1 MSRRFAVRLKRI
13 VNAVAGRLT
22 VWFLKAI
29 RRTDPDRMANL
40 AGRLMQ
46 RIGPW
51 LPEHRIGR
59 ANLAAAFPE
68 KSSAEIDEILS
79 GVWDNVGRIGAEY
92 AHLDRLWD
100 YDLSRQHRGRMLDS
114 AVSVERAYRLRDDN
128 KPALIFSAHL
138 ANWELAAFGAVAF
151 GLDTTVLY
159 RRPNLGAVADALLA
173 LRARGMGKLVPTGL
187 DAPVKIAEAL
197 ECGSH
202 LGLLVDQY
210 YVRGVDVVFFSRTT
224 KANPTIA
231 RLARHFECPIHGVR
245 VIRYPGNHYQLDLTE
260 EIAPARDADGKIDV
274 QGTMQVIT
282 GVVEGWV
289 REHPEQWLW
298 LHRRWR

>member
-1 MSRRFAVRLKRI
+1 VSRRFAVRLKKI
-13 VNAVAGRLT
+13 ANAIAGRFT
-22 VWFLKAI
+22 VWFFKAI
-29 RRTDPDRMANL
+29 RHTDPHRMANL
-40 AGRLMQ
+40 AGWLMQ

-59 ANLAAAFPE
+59 ANLVAAFPE
-68 KSSAEIDEILS
+68 KTSAEIDKILS

-100 YDLSRQHRGRMLDS
+100 YDWSRQQRGRMLDS
-114 AVSVERAYRLRDDN
+114 EASLERACRLRDDN

-138 ANWELAAFGAVAF
+138 ANWELAAFGAAAF
-151 GLDTTVLY
+151 GIDTTVLY
-159 RRPNLGAVADALLA
+159 RRPNLGAVADALIA
-173 LRARGMGKLVPTGL
+173 LRGDAMGELVPTGL
-187 DAPVKIAEAL
+187 NAPVKIAEAL
-197 ECGSH
+197 ERGSH
-202 LGLLVDQY
+202 VGLLVDQY
-210 YVRGVDVVFFSRTT
+210 YVRGVDVVFFGRTT

-231 RLARHFECPIHGVR
+231 RLARHFECPIHGLR
-245 VIRYPGNHYQLDLTE
+245 VIRYPGNRYQLNLTE

-282 GVVEGWV
+282 GVVEDWV

>member
-1 MSRRFAVRLKRI
+1 MR
-13 VNAVAGRLT
+13 
-22 VWFLKAI
+22 
-29 RRTDPDRMANL
+29 
-40 AGRLMQ
+40 

-68 KSSAEIDEILS
+68 KSPAEIDRILS

-100 YDLSRQHRGRMLDS
+100 YDRSGQHRGRMLDS
-114 AVSVERAYRLRDDN
+114 EASLERAYRLRDDN

-138 ANWELAAFGAVAF
+138 ANWELAALGAVAF
-151 GLDTTVLY
+151 GLETTVLY
-159 RRPNLGAVADALLA
+159 RRPNLGAVADALIS
-173 LRARGMGKLVPTGL
+173 LRGDAMGELVPTGL
-187 DAPVKIAEAL
+187 HAPIKIAEAL
-197 ECGSH
+197 ERGSH
-202 LGLLVDQY
+202 VGLLVDQY
-210 YVRGVDVVFFSRTT
+210 YVRGVDVMFFGRTT

-231 RLARHFECPIHGVR
+231 RLARHFECPIHGLR
-245 VIRYPGNHYQLDLTE
+245 VIRYPGNRYQLNLTE
-260 EIAPARDADGKIDV
+260 EITPARDADGKIDV

-282 GVVEGWV
+282 GEVEGWV